1 MLFTKKDKKAKKEK
15 KNKKESKKTQK
26 QDKAVKKQPAKK
38 KQKRKSD
45 NLKVNENV
53 LGKGARGL
61 KELFAP
67 ASIDRGHPD
76 YIRVGE
82 KYIKSFV
89 LQGYPSQVFIGWLND
104 LYNYPGDADVALYI
118 EPADERG
125 ALDELTKKI
134 TQFEAQLQ
142 GEQEKGNIR
151 NITRLTSTIQSLYA
165 QRSALEQNYE
175 NLFYIQI
182 FINIYADTLE
192 QLDKEAQMLK
202 QRVSGKRMTLM
213 SMDLRQDEGYKSALP
228 FGKCYTDDLY
238 RNFSSSALT
247 ACFPFYNSEITHNNG
262 IFLGVNLSTNTPVF
276 VDFYDRSKLN
286 NSNFTVFGTSGSGK
300 TFLVSLL
307 TMRSAIKGIRTVIID
322 PENEYVTLTRAL
334 GGSHIYLAPGSQTS
348 INPFDLEEEDETD
361 DNGNPTGRQV
371 VKIKDK
377 VSDVLNLIAV
387 MARGLDKEQLSL
399 VSMVLNRLYEEFGFT
414 EDPRSLYDK
423 GSGFN
428 PQTGELSHGG
438 VKKRMPQFSDFHD
451 LLEQVAAEQNSESLR
466 SLANSLK
473 IFKKGGVYD
482 MFDCQ
487 TSADIDLLNA
497 PIIVFN
503 ISQLEESILRPIGM
517 YVALS
522 WTWEKF
528 IKKNPSVK
536 KRIVCDEAWML
547 VNKSMAGHE
556 YTSAFLDKAARR
568 IRKRNGG
575 LLIASQSFNEFQ
587 DSALG
592 KAVLQNASMNV
603 FLKQSATDIDAV
615 QETFKLSDGEKQF
628 LLSSRK
634 GEMLIKMGQESGESS
649 LAFAKSFEHER
660 RLIEKKH

>member
-1 MLFTKKDKKAKKEK
+1 MFS
-15 KNKKESKKTQK
+15 KNKTKSKKP
-26 QDKAVKKQPAKK
+26 VKKPCKREPKK
-38 KQKRKSD
+38 PRKVDKQV
-45 NLKVNENV
+45 NNQVKVKENV
-53 LGKGARGL
+53 LGKGARNL

-76 YIRVGE
+76 YIRVGD
-82 KYIKSFV
+82 KYVKSFV

-134 TQFEAQLQ
+134 TQFEAQLA
-142 GEQEKGNIR
+142 GEQEKGNIK
-151 NITRLTSTIQSLYA
+151 NITRLQASIQALYQ
-165 QRSALEQNYE
+165 QRASLEQNYE
-175 NLFYIQI
+175 NLFYIQV
-182 FINIYADTLE
+182 FINIYTDTKE
-192 QLDKEAQMLK
+192 QLDKEAQMLQ
-202 QRVSGKRMTLM
+202 QRVSGRRMALM
-213 SMDLRQDEGYKSALP
+213 SLDLRQDEGYKSALP

-276 VDFYDRSKLN
+276 IDFYDRSQLN

-322 PENEYVTLTRAL
+322 PENEYVALTRAL

-348 INPFDLEEEDETD
+348 INPFDIEEEDETD

-387 MARGLDKEQLSL
+387 MARGLDSEQLSL
-399 VSMVLNRLYEEFGFT
+399 VSMVLNKLYESFGFN
-414 EDPRSLYDK
+414 EDPQSLYDRASEFDK
-423 GSGFN
+423 V
-428 PQTGELSHGG
+428 TGEFKHGG
-438 VKKRMPQFSDFHD
+438 IKKRMPQFSDFHN
-451 LLEQVAAEQNSESLR
+451 LLEQIAESQDNSNLKT
-466 SLANSLK
+466 LANSLK

-487 TSADIDLLNA
+487 TSDDVDLSNA

-517 YVALS
+517 YVSLS

-528 IKKNPSVK
+528 IKKNPHVK

-547 VNKSMAGHE
+547 VNKAMAGHE

-587 DSALG
+587 ESALG
-592 KAVLQNASMNV
+592 KAVLQNASLNV
-603 FLKQSATDIDAV
+603 FLKQSATDIEAV
-615 QETFKLSDGEKQF
+615 QDTFKLSDGEKQF

-634 GEMLIKMGQESGESS
+634 GEMLIKMGQESGESA
-649 LAFAKSFEHER
+649 LAFAKSFEYER
-660 RLIEKKH
+660 QLIEKK

>member
-1 MLFTKKDKKAKKEK
+1 MFS
-15 KNKKESKKTQK
+15 KNKTKSKKPVKAPGKREQK
-26 QDKAVKKQPAKK
+26 KPRKVDKQVNNQVKVK
-38 KQKRKSD
+38 
-45 NLKVNENV
+45 ENV
-53 LGKGARGL
+53 LGKGARSL

-76 YIRVGE
+76 YIRVGD
-82 KYIKSFV
+82 KYVKSFV

-134 TQFEAQLQ
+134 TQFEAQLA
-142 GEQEKGNIR
+142 GEQEKGNIK
-151 NITRLTSTIQSLYA
+151 NITRLQASIQALYQ
-165 QRSALEQNYE
+165 QRASLEQNYE
-175 NLFYIQI
+175 NLFYIQV
-182 FINIYADTLE
+182 FINIYTDTKE
-192 QLDKEAQMLK
+192 QLDKEAQMLQ
-202 QRVSGKRMTLM
+202 QRVSGRRMALM
-213 SMDLRQDEGYKSALP
+213 SLDLRQDEGYKSALP

-276 VDFYDRSKLN
+276 IDFYDRSKLN

-322 PENEYVTLTRAL
+322 PENEYVALTRAL

-348 INPFDLEEEDETD
+348 INPFDIEEEDETD

-387 MARGLDKEQLSL
+387 MARGLDSEQLSL
-399 VSMVLNRLYEEFGFT
+399 VSMVLNKLYESFGFN
-414 EDPRSLYDK
+414 EDPQSLYDRASEFDK
-423 GSGFN
+423 V
-428 PQTGELSHGG
+428 TGEFKHGG
-438 VKKRMPQFSDFHD
+438 IKKRMPQFSDFHN
-451 LLEQVAAEQNSESLR
+451 LLEQIAESQDNSNLKT
-466 SLANSLK
+466 LANSLR

-487 TSADIDLLNA
+487 TSDDVDLSNA

-517 YVALS
+517 YVSLS

-528 IKKNPSVK
+528 IKKNPQVK

-547 VNKSMAGHE
+547 VNKAMAGHE

-587 DSALG
+587 ESALG
-592 KAVLQNASMNV
+592 KAVLQNASLNV
-603 FLKQSATDIDAV
+603 FLKQSATDIEAV
-615 QETFKLSDGEKQF
+615 QDTFKLSDGEKQF

-634 GEMLIKMGQESGESS
+634 GEMLIKMGQESGESA
-649 LAFAKSFEHER
+649 LAFAKSFEYER
-660 RLIEKKH
+660 QLIEKK